1 MTAYQLFN
9 ITPSETQ
16 FFPSVHH
23 SNVAKCSQ
31 LMQLSAIWLS
41 YKQLEKMAIRANCP
55 FPCLQPRATVL
66 DITLLT
72 SVIDCI
78 RLFSYV
84 AMAQEEQFRTK
95 ELNKYDA

>member
-16 FFPSVHH
+16 FFPPVHH

-31 LMQLSAIWLS
+31 RLQLSAIWLS

-66 DITLLT
+66 DITAQGHFAY
-72 SVIDCI
+72 VGN
-78 RLFSYV
+78 RLHYIVFLCGYGPR
-84 AMAQEEQFRTK
+84 RTI
-95 ELNKYDA
+95 